1 MAGIPN
7 PPPPASVPCEN
18 SPRRAAQFARSGN
31 NARQAEMKTGM
42 LNILYQNPFC
52 GHDHEDPYTHLIK
65 FYEIAGLAGVA
76 EAEELPLYK
85 RLFPHSLVGK
95 AKDWYLDQPTQ
106 TMTDWNVLEEKFLE
120 RFFPN
125 SRKMEARTAISMFS
139 QGGNESLNEAW
150 ERFKSMIR
158 KCPSHGFDD
167 QTQIHIFINGLVPS
181 SKLLLDATA
190 GGSLMAKAHEEA
202 VEIIEKM
209 VRNDHKVQHDRSN
222 VQRKPRMLEL
232 GTNDAILAQNK
243 LLSQQVEELTKQMAR
258 LPQ

>member
-1 MAGIPN
+1 MRGQISPDQLLFDPEIERTARRLNRRTRRRQKLAQEKREREASTSSTLQSQHQTIEEDMAGIPN

-42 LNILYQNPFC
+42 LQIMYQNPFC
-52 GHDHEDPYTHLIK
+52 GHDHEDSYTHLIK
-65 FYEIAGLAGVA
+65 FYEIAGSAGVA
-76 EAEELPLYK
+76 EAEELPMYK

-106 TMTDWNVLEEKFLE
+106 TMTDWNVLEEKFLD

-158 KCPSHGFDD
+158 KCLSHG
-167 QTQIHIFINGLVPS
+167 V
-181 SKLLLDATA
+181 
-190 GGSLMAKAHEEA
+190 A
-202 VEIIEKM
+202 VE
-209 VRNDHKVQHDRSN
+209 N
-222 VQRKPRMLEL
+222 
-232 GTNDAILAQNK
+232 
-243 LLSQQVEELTKQMAR
+243 
-258 LPQ
+258 